1 MNIQTVTRRVPLTP
15 TLRSFVRQHLADALE
30 RFARSIASITV
41 ELYDKNGRRG
51 GGDKRCRIR
60 ILVAAQTPEGA
71 ATVPVLVEDEHASIR
86 QAIRHAA
93 SRATQKVR
101 AALR

>member
-1 MNIQTVTRRVPLTP
+1 MNIQTLARRIPLTP

-30 RFARSIASITV
+30 RFARSIASVTV

-60 ILVAAQTPEGA
+60 ILLAAQTTDGTA
-71 ATVPVLVEDEHASIR
+71 SIPVLVEDEHASIR
-86 QAIRHAA
+86 QAVRHAA
-93 SRATQKVR
+93 SRAAQKVR

>member
-1 MNIQTVTRRVPLTP
+1 MIIQTLARRIPLTP
-15 TLRSFVRQHLADALE
+15 TLRSFVRQHLADTFD

-60 ILVAAQTPEGA
+60 VLLAAQAIAGA
-71 ATVPVLVEDEHASIR
+71 ASIPVLVEDEHASIR
-86 QAIRHAA
+86 QAVRHAA
-93 SRATQKVR
+93 SRAAQRVR

>member
-1 MNIQTVTRRVPLTP
+1 MNIQTLTRRIPLTP
-15 TLRSFVRQHLADALE
+15 ALRSFVRQHLADALE

-60 ILVAAQTPEGA
+60 ILLAASTTTG
-71 ATVPVLVEDEHASIR
+71 TLTLPVLVEDEQASIR
-86 QAIRHAA
+86 EAIRHAA
-93 SRATQKVR
+93 SRAAQKVR